1 MEKLSS
7 ILSVLQR
14 HPSVHTYPDDSSQ
27 VSAPVAVDPFPY
39 GDPIKFQ
46 CLLCQRQFKG
56 IEELKRHSEQSD
68 LHKVSILLLP
78 STFS

>member
-1 MEKLSS
+1 MVKLLLN
-7 ILSVLQR
+7 LSVLQR
-14 HPSVHTYPDDSSQ
+14 RPSVLTYPDGWSQ
-27 VSAPVAVDPFPY
+27 VSAPVVVDPFPY

-68 LHKVSILLLP
+68 LHKASILLLP